1 MLRSTLRR
9 TLDGIH
15 AMIELRVE
23 NRPPVKRPGSPCR
36 WCSIAAKCDEGQ
48 EYLRGDDPD
57 RDVTDEEVP

>member
-1 MLRSTLRR
+1 
-9 TLDGIH
+9 
-15 AMIELRVE
+15 MIELRVE

-48 EYLRGDDPD
+48 EYLRGDDGD